1 MSKSLIT
8 NASTAMHEIKN
19 LNSSKHI
26 LRFTPDMIKDER
38 VLEIEKSFIDK
49 MNTGDSSRAISGD
62 VRSRRKM
69 PANS

>member
-8 NASTAMHEIKN
+8 NASTAMHEIK
-19 LNSSKHI
+19 
-26 LRFTPDMIKDER
+26 
-38 VLEIEKSFIDK
+38 KSFIDK